1 MKLFLV
7 RHGQTTANLSKIYAG
22 QTDVPLT
29 EQGRKEAESIRPV
42 LAEFSFDRVYSSDLS
57 RAVDTQRLALP
68 GATAIQTPLLREFDV
83 GNLVGRSFA
92 EVAAQID
99 DSFRW
104 RRDYT
109 GFGGENADMVCARL
123 RQFLASL
130 EADPCDTAI
139 AFVHNG
145 VMNMMLQV
153 VLETGFSYSA
163 AYSKNCAINVFE
175 FDGEKWRL
183 LAWNYM
189 GKL

>member
-7 RHGQTTANLSKIYAG
+7 RHGQTTANQQKIYAG

-29 EQGRKEAESIRPV
+29 EQGRKEAESIRPI
-42 LAEFSFDRVYSSDLS
+42 LAPFTFDRVYTSDLS
-57 RAVDTQRLALP
+57 RAVDTQKLALP
-68 GATAIQTPLLREFDV
+68 DATAIQTPLIREFDV
-83 GNLVGRSFA
+83 GSLVGRSFT
-92 EVAAQID
+92 EVATQID

-123 RQFLASL
+123 RQFLSDL

-139 AFVHNG
+139 AFAHNG
-145 VMNMMLQV
+145 IMNMMLRV
-153 VLETGFSYSA
+153 VLGNTFDYAS
-163 AYSKNCAINVFE
+163 AYSRNCAIHVFE
-175 FDGEKWRL
+175 FNGEKWRL

>member
-7 RHGQTTANLSKIYAG
+7 RHGQTTANLNKIYAG

-29 EQGRKEAESIRPV
+29 EQGRKEAESILPV

-68 GATAIQTPLLREFDV
+68 GAVAIQTPLLREFDV
-83 GNLVGRSFA
+83 GRLAGRTFD
-92 EVAAQID
+92 EVSAQT
-99 DSFRW
+99 SEEFRW
-104 RRDYT
+104 KRDYT
-109 GFGGENADMVCARL
+109 SFGGESAEMVSQRL
-123 RQFLASL
+123 RQFLSSL

-145 VMNMMLQV
+145 IMNMMLRL
-153 VLETGFSYSA
+153 VLRNDFHYAAVYSR
-163 AYSKNCAINVFE
+163 NCAINVFDY
-175 FDGEKWRL
+175 DGSKWRL

-189 GKL
+189 GPI